1 MILGIDPGRRRVGVA
16 AADEVT
22 RFARP
27 VEVIDTRALDPV
39 ARIADLV
46 VQLQATA
53 VVVGLPVALSGV
65 EGPAASEQRDFM
77 SRLREVLAVD
87 VIPYD
92 ERLTTVV
99 AERALRDAGT
109 KSRKLK
115 GLRDAVA
122 AQVLLQDYL
131 DATTAAQ

>member
-16 AADEVT
+16 VADEVT

-53 VVVGLPVALSGV
+53 VVVGLPVALSGA

-77 SRLREVLAVD
+77 SRLSEVLAVD

-131 DATTAAQ
+131 DATAAAQ

>member
-16 AADEVT
+16 VADEET

-27 VEVIDTRALDPV
+27 VEVIDTKALDPV

-46 VQLQATA
+46 TELRARV
-53 VVVGLPVALSGV
+53 VVVGLPVGLSGV
-65 EGPAASEQRDFM
+65 EGTAASEQRAFM
-77 SRLREVLAVD
+77 ERLRSALPID
-87 VIPYD
+87 VIAYD

-99 AERALRDAGT
+99 AERALRDGGT
-109 KSRKLK
+109 KARKLK

-131 DATTAAQ
+131 DSTAGPE

>member
-16 AADEVT
+16 VADEVT

-53 VVVGLPVALSGV
+53 VVVGLPVALSGA

-77 SRLREVLAVD
+77 SRLSEVLAVD

-115 GLRDAVA
+115 GLPDALA
-122 AQVLLQDYL
+122 DQVLLQDYL
-131 DATTAAQ
+131 DSTPAAQ